1 MQTLLKADTAQIFAD
16 WGQPATLEEVQ
27 AYYDPETAQMEESVV
42 TTSLSVL
49 VGATQSELSKSTVA
63 LDPYQGNLFIIQN
76 DELPL
81 NVNLN
86 SARLMFNGT
95 AFKVEAISQSHVPAT
110 LALSCVAHG
119 E

>member
-1 MQTLLKADTAQIFAD
+1 MQTILKADTVQIFAD
-16 WGQPATLEEVQ
+16 WGQPAVLEEVQ

-42 TTSLSVL
+42 TTALNVL
-49 VGATQSELSKSTVA
+49 VGATQSELSKSTAA
-63 LDPYQGNLFIIQN
+63 LNPQQEILFVIQN

-86 SARLMFNGT
+86 SARLIFNGT
-95 AFKVEAISQSHVPAT
+95 AFKVEAMTQSHIPAT
-110 LALSCVAHG
+110 LALNCVVHG